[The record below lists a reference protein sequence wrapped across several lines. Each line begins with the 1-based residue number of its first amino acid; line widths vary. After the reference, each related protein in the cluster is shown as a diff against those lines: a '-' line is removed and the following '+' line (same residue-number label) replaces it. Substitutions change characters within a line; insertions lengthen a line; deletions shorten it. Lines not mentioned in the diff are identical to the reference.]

1 MWHYLLVYYV
11 CRGTVQSEG
20 SGTGCWEALL
30 GKPGGPEPPPEGWE
44 SSGSGVLG
52 HPPRALAG
60 GHRETTGEECGV
72 RLVLSSSL
80 GFVLILV
87 AVKPGDTHPR
97 RGCQAAL
104 AQVRLRWEP
113 DRRLALHGSQE
124 IAAIDSNR
132 EAAAASVF
140 TATNRACSAVS
151 KQERHPARLGSCWQL
166 LSLFE
171 LMG

>member
-1 MWHYLLVYYV
+1 MAQGGGKHCQGSL
-11 CRGTVQSEG
+11 RGRS
-20 SGTGCWEALL
+20 
-30 GKPGGPEPPPEGWE
+30 
-44 SSGSGVLG
+44 
-52 HPPRALAG
+52 PPRRLGELGSSARRGAG
-60 GHRETTGEECGV
+60 MSAKSMGKRPPGNHRRGERGA

-132 EAAAASVF
+132 EAAAGSVF

-151 KQERHPARLGSCWQL
+151 RQERHPARLGSCWQPL
-166 LSLFE
+166 PLFE

>member
-1 MWHYLLVYYV
+1 M
-11 CRGTVQSEG
+11 G
-20 SGTGCWEALL
+20 SPA
-30 GKPGGPEPPPEGWE
+30 GKPGGLSPREGWE
-44 SSGSGVLG
+44 SLG
-52 HPPRALAG
+52 AVLAG
-60 GHRETTGEECGV
+60 ARGAGIAARSTGKRPPGNHRPGERGA

-87 AVKPGDTHPR
+87 AANHGDTHPR

-113 DRRLALHGSQE
+113 DRRLASHGSQE

-132 EAAAASVF
+132 EAAAGSVF

-151 KQERHPARLGSCWQL
+151 RQERHPARLGSCWQPL
-166 LSLFE
+166 PLFE

>member
-1 MWHYLLVYYV
+1 M
-11 CRGTVQSEG
+11 
-20 SGTGCWEALL
+20 
-30 GKPGGPEPPPEGWE
+30 
-44 SSGSGVLG
+44 
-52 HPPRALAG
+52 
-60 GHRETTGEECGV
+60 

-87 AVKPGDTHPR
+87 AAKPGDTHPR

-104 AQVRLRWEP
+104 AQVRLSWEP

-124 IAAIDSNR
+124 IVAIDSNR

-151 KQERHPARLGSCWQL
+151 KQERHPARLGSCWQRL
-166 LSLFE
+166 PLFE

>member
-1 MWHYLLVYYV
+1 MAQ
-11 CRGTVQSEG
+11 GG
-20 SGTGCWEALL
+20 
-30 GKPGGPEPPPEGWE
+30 GKPCQGSLRSRSPPGRLGQLGSSARGGGGWRAGIAASSMGKRPPGN
-44 SSGSGVLG
+44 
-52 HPPRALAG
+52 
-60 GHRETTGEECGV
+60 HRRGERGA

-87 AVKPGDTHPR
+87 AAKPGDTHPR

-132 EAAAASVF
+132 EAAAGSVF

-151 KQERHPARLGSCWQL
+151 RQERHPARLGSCWQPL
-166 LSLFE
+166 PLFE